1 MSCRRVNDIACAKCS
16 RQKQIWVS
24 ICLRFIFF
32 WRFFSNNSRFLF
44 DLEMRLSS
52 WLTLESRCEMR
63 SLRQRFF
70 NVSVLFFVC
79 ILRRER
85 ESDSIEKTSTK

>member
-1 MSCRRVNDIACAKCS
+1 
-16 RQKQIWVS
+16 VS
-24 ICLRFIFF
+24 ICFRFTFF
-32 WRFFSNNSRFLF
+32 WRFSFNNSRFLF
-44 DLEMRLSS
+44 YLKMRFSS

-70 NVSVLFFVC
+70 NVSVLFFVR

-85 ESDSIEKTSTK
+85 ENDSIEKTSTK